1 MAKKIRDK
9 DTTAINYNETGRECV
24 QVKNEDTDWMV
35 YHLLA
40 QENRIALEALT
51 QKAGL
56 DRDSVADSLDRLD
69 RAFLIERDGTTIRA
83 LSVGESMLRCQAK
96 YDNTLPYVFEN
107 GVVKAKKN

>member
-1 MAKKIRDK
+1 
-9 DTTAINYNETGRECV
+9 
-24 QVKNEDTDWMV
+24 
-35 YHLLA
+35 
-40 QENRIALEALT
+40 
-51 QKAGL
+51 
-56 DRDSVADSLDRLD
+56 VADSLDRLD